1 MKNIITLFKNAF
13 GGLSKEVWLISWS
26 TFINRSGTMVIM
38 FLSVYLTEHLHYK
51 VQQAGVVMALF
62 GAGSFAGV
70 FISGK
75 LTDKIGFYPIMLVSL
90 IAGGFMFIVVS
101 FVKAYWLMCIAIF
114 VLSFIAEAFRPPTIA
129 SLSVYSTPE
138 TYTRS
143 VSLYRLAINLG
154 FSIGPAIGGWIAMH
168 NYQLIFWADGI
179 TCLGAAILLYYFLP
193 RKEKTS
199 TEKKES
205 DVIVKSAYTDK
216 PYLVFIFL
224 NMLYAMSFFQFFSTM
239 PLYYKTELKLN
250 EGQIGWILA
259 LNGVLVAAIEMVLI
273 YKIENRWN
281 KFYFISLG
289 AAMLVV
295 SYVSLLFLP
304 YVWWMYVLIIIISFS
319 EMFAMPFMNAF
330 MNARTNESN
339 RGQYAALYV
348 MSWSAA
354 QIILPI
360 FATQTIANM
369 GYDMLWIFFSVICLS
384 VTLGILWVKKMAEV

>member
-1 MKNIITLFKNAF
+1 MSGCGYFALLFF
-13 GGLSKEVWLISWS
+13 
-26 TFINRSGTMVIM
+26 T
-38 FLSVYLTEHLHYK
+38 
-51 VQQAGVVMALF
+51 
-62 GAGSFAGV
+62 
-70 FISGK
+70 
-75 LTDKIGFYPIMLVSL
+75 
-90 IAGGFMFIVVS
+90 
-101 FVKAYWLMCIAIF
+101 
-114 VLSFIAEAFRPPTIA
+114 
-129 SLSVYSTPE
+129 
-138 TYTRS
+138 
-143 VSLYRLAINLG
+143 
-154 FSIGPAIGGWIAMH
+154 
-168 NYQLIFWADGI
+168 
-179 TCLGAAILLYYFLP
+179 

>member
-70 FISGK
+70 FVSGK

-90 IAGGFMFIVVS
+90 IAGGLMFIMVS
-101 FVKAYWLMCIAIF
+101 FVEVYWLMCMAIF

-129 SLSVYSTPE
+129 SISVYSTPE

-179 TCLGAAILLYYFLP
+179 TCLGAALLLYYFLP
-193 RKEKTS
+193 RKEKAT
-199 TEKKES
+199 TENKETGTA
-205 DVIVKSAYTDK
+205 VKSAYTDK
-216 PYLVFIFL
+216 PFMVFIFL

-259 LNGVLVAAIEMVLI
+259 LNGLLVAAIEMVLI

-281 KFYFISLG
+281 KFYFIALG
-289 AAMLVV
+289 AAMLVI

-304 YVWWMYVLIIIISFS
+304 YVWWMYAIIIIISFS

-330 MNARTNESN
+330 MNARTNENN

-360 FATQTIANM
+360 FATQTIANI
-369 GYDMLWIFFSVICLS
+369 GYNMLWIFFSIICLS
-384 VTLGILWVKKMAEV
+384 VTLGILWVKKMSEV